1 MIDVIVLTL
10 LLALIQIVLLPLLLN
25 LKNFQFLL
33 SNREDPP
40 ELTALQG
47 RINRASSNLQESLP
61 AFLVLAVLA
70 QIQSLD
76 LALVGSVWLALRAA
90 YLGAYGLGIALLR
103 TLIWMAALVCLIY
116 MALAV
121 GGLIAL

>member
-1 MIDVIVLTL
+1 MTEIIVLTL

-25 LKNFQFLL
+25 LKNFRFLL

-47 RINRASSNLQESLP
+47 RINRASSNLQESLS

-70 QIQSLD
+70 QIQGLD
-76 LALVGSVWLALRAA
+76 LALVGSVWLALRGA
-90 YLGAYGLGIALLR
+90 YLAAYGLGIALLR

>member
-1 MIDVIVLTL
+1 
-10 LLALIQIVLLPLLLN
+10 LALIQIVLLPLLLN

-70 QIQSLD
+70 QIQGLD
-76 LALVGSVWLALRAA
+76 LALVGSVWLALRGA
-90 YLGAYGLGIALLR
+90 YLAAYGLGIALLR

>member
-1 MIDVIVLTL
+1 MTEIIVLTL

-40 ELTALQG
+40 ELTSLQG

-70 QIQSLD
+70 QIQGLD
-76 LALVGSVWLALRAA
+76 LALAGSVWLALRGA
-90 YLGAYGLGIALLR
+90 YLAAYGLGIALLR

>member
-1 MIDVIVLTL
+1 MTEIIVLTL

-25 LKNFQFLL
+25 LKNFRFLL

-47 RINRASSNLQESLP
+47 RINRAASNLQESLP

-70 QIQSLD
+70 QIQGLD
-76 LALVGSVWLALRAA
+76 LTLVGSVWLALRGA
-90 YLGAYGLGIALLR
+90 YLAAYGLGIALLR

>member
-1 MIDVIVLTL
+1 MTEIIVLTL

-40 ELTALQG
+40 ELTSLQG

-70 QIQSLD
+70 QIQGLD
-76 LALVGSVWLALRAA
+76 LALVGSVWLALRGA
-90 YLGAYGLGIALLR
+90 YLAAYGLGIALLR

>member
-1 MIDVIVLTL
+1 MTEIIVLTL

-25 LKNFQFLL
+25 LKNFRFLL

-70 QIQSLD
+70 RIRGVD
-76 LALVGSVWLALRAA
+76 LTLVGAVWLALRGA
-90 YLGAYGLGIALLR
+90 YLAAYGLGIALLR